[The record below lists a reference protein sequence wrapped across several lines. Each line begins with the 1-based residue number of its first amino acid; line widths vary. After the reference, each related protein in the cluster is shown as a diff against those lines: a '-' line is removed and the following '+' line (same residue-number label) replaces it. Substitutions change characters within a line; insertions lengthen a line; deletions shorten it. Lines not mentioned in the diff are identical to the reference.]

1 MFNQFELIWE
11 SSSEDQF
18 IFPSS
23 IVGSDLFGDKALV
36 ILVDCHTLDQT
47 INLTLELAIHSLAF

>member
-11 SSSEDQF
+11 SSSEDQL

-23 IVGSDLFGDKALV
+23 IVGSDFLGNKTLV
-36 ILVDCHTLDQT
+36 ILIDCHTFDQT
-47 INLTLELAIHSLAF
+47 INLTLKLAVHSLAL